1 MAGALLRLN
10 FWPFAAAGLWLLAL
24 PASPGFAACSVPAE
38 AFLFEPLLPRTVATL
53 SAGRPVK
60 VVAIGSAS
68 TDGRAAGGP
77 EYAWPQQFKIFLSQM
92 FPAATISVVNLAKP
106 RQTAAEMVKR
116 FEKEIIPL
124 APALVIWQTGTVDAV
139 DGIDLAD
146 FRGTLQSGFNRLRA
160 VSEVVVMDPQFS
172 RRTRA
177 MIDFGPYESVM
188 REVADANSV
197 PMFPRSDLMRAWSE
211 AGEFDYS
218 VADKDARRE
227 MARRLYA
234 CIGSALAVFVTRR
247 VPARGSGR

>member
-1 MAGALLRLN
+1 MAGAVLRLN
-10 FWPFAAAGLWLLAL
+10 FWPSAAIGLWLLAL
-24 PASPGFAACSVPAE
+24 PASPGFAACRVPAE
-38 AFLFEPLLPRTVATL
+38 AFLFEPLLPQMVATL
-53 SAGRPVK
+53 SAGRPIK

-77 EYAWPQQFKIFLSQM
+77 EFAWPQQFKISLSQM
-92 FPAATISVVNLAKP
+92 FPAASISVVNLAKP
-106 RQTAAEMVKR
+106 RLTAADMVKR

-146 FRGTLQSGFNRLRA
+146 FRATLQSGLNRLRA

-177 MIDFGPYESVM
+177 MIDFEPYESVM
-188 REVADANSV
+188 REVADANDV

-211 AGEFDYS
+211 AGEFNYS
-218 VADKDARRE
+218 VADKDERRE

-234 CIGSALAVFVTRR
+234 CIGNALAAFVTRR
-247 VPARGSGR
+247 APAQGSGR